1 MDTPSGSQSSSALI
15 SLAKKHLGLTRRA
28 PTAKIPSSYLEELK
42 KLIASNPHDTNY
54 RLTLEPGKGFG
65 FITCFEAGCGRAV
78 IKLIRSAKAGD
89 GGKKE
94 GFGSLAA
101 YKFHIKNQHGPAR
114 EDPRLA
120 DRRANLPVASPS
132 RHAPVKTERSE
143 LCIKPEPVE
152 PSLPRTHAPDAAA
165 SAPRPPANVKAEPI
179 PFQPSTKAKAK
190 TEVSMDAKRP
200 LATVDSNSLNEIY
213 IHDGAHT
220 AAAPNPLKRAGE
232 NLSAPVKPR
241 PAPGDLLSR
250 QSRRSDFEV
259 GSIKH
264 EPKWE
269 AVPLPPSSSPAPS
282 SPIAGPSWRHG
293 SEDSKYPATDT
304 DDVMDLDIDSDHAK
318 IVDAVVQRYADVMP
332 QLPPMRDARDENGDF
347 HGRGRDTFRGPQA
360 AATDID
366 KFLLA
371 AGNSEQFDGNARV
384 DTALET
390 LGLTGQ
396 YQLIPGMQIALM
408 PHQIIGVA
416 WMVNKENSYFKGG
429 ILGDEMGLGKTV
441 QMIATMVKN
450 VSTNPA
456 CRANLVIAPTALLEQ
471 WKNEIE
477 EKTNTG
483 FKVLIYHGNNK
494 PRRKKE
500 LLDYDVVLTT
510 FATMAY
516 EWPDAEAEQ
525 KRKKAKAKRRKS
537 EGFIVEDSDEDESD
551 RPTRRR
557 GARRES
563 GILFQMDWYRV
574 ILDEAQFVRNKTTR
588 ASRAV
593 SELQATYRWCL
604 TGTPIVNGL
613 ADAYAYLRFIKL
625 RPWYDWSEFHAHIS
639 RLEKKNPATAVVR
652 LQAILASCM
661 IRRTKSSELD
671 GKRLI
676 ELPPKEV
683 ELIKLEF
690 TAEERE
696 IYKMVEAKTQATF
709 NRYLRAGTVLKNY
722 SQVLVLLLR
731 LRQICSHP
739 NLIQEDGDG
748 FVHPDEVDDDKPEVR
763 TELTRA
769 RYLVSMEFVD
779 GLKAKFKEAAFKR
792 IAAEKESV
800 DAIFEDEE
808 CPICFDHYTNAVIT
822 PCSHTFCKE
831 CITDVINA
839 PLADGDE
846 AHFNQD
852 RPCPVCRS
860 SVTEEKLFSRS
871 AFEPSEEDLDPSLA
885 KPKPKA
891 DTNEDPNSVF
901 WRTNKGKGKAKAK
914 ARGRPKPK
922 SKRVTVI
929 DSGDVCYSEEEEV
942 SEDDD
947 DDNMSDFIVDSDEDE
962 DYEEKS
968 ASRAIKK
975 RLAKRTIVLDSDDE
989 IPDDQVIFGLK
1000 PAATPTPA
1008 AHDGPVVMMP
1018 KFLPSTKMKYMM
1030 EILRKLAQ
1038 DHPDEKTII
1047 VSQWTSCLSLVS
1059 NYLGEAGVAHVKYQG
1074 DMDRNSRDTAVRV
1087 FMTKDTAR
1095 VMLMSLKCGGV
1106 GLNLTRA
1113 NNVISLDLGWSQAVE
1128 SQAFDRCHRLG
1139 QMRTVNIQRL
1149 VIADTV
1155 EDRVLTMQERKVRI
1169 RILCP
1174 LRQTLADGSLGEG
1187 SGKKIGKLTVREL
1200 ANLFGLDDRGRRLQE
1215 D

>member
-1 MDTPSGSQSSSALI
+1 MDTPSGSRASLTA
-15 SLAKKHLGLTRRA
+15 LAKKHLGLTARA
-28 PTAKIPSSYLEELK
+28 PTSKIPASYLEELK
-42 KLIASNPHDTNY
+42 KFIASNPNDTNF
-54 RLTLEPGKGFG
+54 RLTLEPGKSFG
-65 FITCFEAGCGRAV
+65 SIACLEPGCDGAI
-78 IKLIRSAKAGD
+78 IKLIRGAKAGD

-101 YKFHIKNQHGPAR
+101 YKFHITNHHGKQQRPREKPRVTNRRVTLPATST
-114 EDPRLA
+114 A
-120 DRRANLPVASPS
+120 RRAS
-132 RHAPVKTERSE
+132 VKTERSE
-143 LCIKPEPVE
+143 LFIKPEPVE
-152 PSLPRTHAPDAAA
+152 PSLPLKRDPDAALSPRLTVKTE
-165 SAPRPPANVKAEPI
+165 SAPLQSSEKV
-179 PFQPSTKAKAK
+179 K
-190 TEVSMDAKRP
+190 TEVMDAKRP
-200 LATVDSNSLNEIY
+200 LATVDSNSLNDIQEV
-213 IHDGAHT
+213 ANM
-220 AAAPNPLKRAGE
+220 AVAPNPLKRAGE

-241 PAPGDLLSR
+241 PSPGDLLSR
-250 QSRRSDFEV
+250 QSYRSDFEV
-259 GSIKH
+259 GIKH

-282 SPIAGPSWRHG
+282 SPIAGPSWKLD
-293 SEDSKYPATDT
+293 SDDSKYPITDT
-304 DDVMDLDIDSDHAK
+304 DDAMDLDVDHTK
-318 IVDAVVQRYADVMP
+318 IVDAVVQKYSDVMP
-332 QLPPMRDARDENGDF
+332 QLPPMRDTRDENGDF
-347 HGRGRDTFRGPQA
+347 HGRGRDTFQGPQA

-366 KFLLA
+366 KFLMA

-416 WMVNKENSYFKGG
+416 WMINKENSYFKGG

-441 QMIATMVKN
+441 QMIATMIKN

-477 EKTNTG
+477 AKTNTD

-500 LLDYDVVLTT
+500 LLNYDVVLTT

-516 EWPDAEAEQ
+516 EWPDVEAEQ
-525 KRKKAKAKRRKS
+525 KRKKAKAKRRKT
-537 EGFIVEDSDEDESD
+537 EGFIVDDSDEDESD

-574 ILDEAQFVRNKTTR
+574 ILDEAQFIRNKTTR

-613 ADAYAYLRFIKL
+613 ADVYAYLRFIKL

-639 RLEKKNPATAVVR
+639 RFEKKNPATAVVR

-661 IRRTKSSELD
+661 IRRTKSSQLD

-683 ELIKLEF
+683 ELVKLEF
-690 TAEERE
+690 TEEERE
-696 IYKMVEAKTQATF
+696 IYKMVEARTQATF

-731 LRQICSHP
+731 LRQICAHP
-739 NLIQEDGDG
+739 ILIQEDGDG

-769 RYLVSMEFVD
+769 RYLVSMQFVD
-779 GLKAKFKEAAFKR
+779 GLKAKFKEAALKR

-800 DAIFEDEE
+800 DAIVEDEE
-808 CPICFDHYTNAVIT
+808 CPICFDHFTNAVIT

-831 CITDVINA
+831 CITDVINS

-846 AHFNQD
+846 AQFNQD

-860 SVTEEKLFSRS
+860 SITAEKLFSRS

-891 DTNEDPNSVF
+891 DANEDPNSVF
-901 WRTNKGKGKAKAK
+901 WRTRKGKGKAKAK
-914 ARGRPKPK
+914 AKGKTKTK

-929 DSGDVCYSEEEEV
+929 DSADECYSEEEEA
-942 SEDDD
+942 SEDYED

-975 RLAKRTIVLDSDDE
+975 RLTKRTIVLDSDDE
-989 IPDDQVIFGLK
+989 KPDEQVVFGLK
-1000 PAATPTPA
+1000 PVIKPTPA
-1008 AHDGPVVMMP
+1008 AHDGTVMMMP

-1038 DHPDEKTII
+1038 DRPDEKTII
-1047 VSQWTSCLSLVS
+1047 VSQWTSCLGLVS

-1074 DMDRNSRDTAVRV
+1074 DMDRNSRDAAVRV

-1155 EDRVLTMQERKVRI
+1155 EDRVLTMQERK
-1169 RILCP
+1169 
-1174 LRQTLADGSLGEG
+1174 QTLADGSLGEG

-1200 ANLFGLDDRGRRLQE
+1200 ANLFGLDARGRRLQE